1 MQPSILMCSD
11 DSSCNSSADDHD
23 VTLEEKL
30 NKDIYTVQNWL
41 QSNKPTLNGKM
52 TKCVI
57 TGSHY
62 RLWHLHEDLDI
73 RVTHQQFMRATTY
86 RLCQRHCPGWQYQK
100 DVICTCKKAFA
111 GKDLNTADCCN
122 VQSP

>member
-1 MQPSILMCSD
+1 
-11 DSSCNSSADDHD
+11 
-23 VTLEEKL
+23 
-30 NKDIYTVQNWL
+30 
-41 QSNKPTLNGKM
+41 M

-62 RLWHLHEDLDI
+62 RLWHLNEDLDI
-73 RVTHQQFMRATTY
+73 RVLINSLCG
-86 RLCQRHCPGWQYQK
+86 RLHIDSAKGIAQDGNTKK